1 VFQIDIF
8 SKLRHPN
15 LITLIG
21 SCQEAC
27 ALIYEYLPK
36 GSLEDRLRCKNGTP
50 PLSWQTRIRIATE
63 LCSVLI
69 FLHSS
74 KPTGIVHG
82 DLTPANILLDDNFCS
97 KLSDFGICHLLP
109 HDQSSKKT
117 TLGTFAYMDPEFLST
132 AELTLK
138 SDVYS
143 FGIILLQ
150 LLTGRPAL
158 RITNDMQHAI
168 DAGKLKELLDALAGD
183 WPFEQAEQLAY
194 LALRCCAPTQKSRPD
209 LQSEV
214 WTLLEPM
221 RASCGGSS
229 SIRLGYEEPPEPP
242 RYLICP
248 ISHVSFLFF
257 VF

>member
-1 VFQIDIF
+1 
-8 SKLRHPN
+8 
-15 LITLIG
+15 
-21 SCQEAC
+21 
-27 ALIYEYLPK
+27 
-36 GSLEDRLRCKNGTP
+36 
-50 PLSWQTRIRIATE
+50 
-63 LCSVLI
+63 
-69 FLHSS
+69 
-74 KPTGIVHG
+74 
-82 DLTPANILLDDNFCS
+82 
-97 KLSDFGICHLLP
+97 
-109 HDQSSKKT
+109 
-117 TLGTFAYMDPEFLST
+117 MDPEFLST